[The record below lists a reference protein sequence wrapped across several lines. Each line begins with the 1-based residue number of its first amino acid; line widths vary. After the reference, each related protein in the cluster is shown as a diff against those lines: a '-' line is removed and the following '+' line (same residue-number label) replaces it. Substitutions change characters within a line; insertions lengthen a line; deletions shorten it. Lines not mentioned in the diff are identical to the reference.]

1 LKTQK
6 CYEVDIEIGARCAFL
21 AGNKTAAKARI
32 KRHMRKLLGKR
43 PIYAYRI
50 RIEKITEAKLR
61 K

>member
-32 KRHMRKLLGKR
+32 KRHIRRLLGKR
-43 PIYAYRI
+43 LIYAYRI
-50 RIEKITEAKLR
+50 RIKKITESKLR

>member
-1 LKTQK
+1 MKPQK

-21 AGNKTAAKARI
+21 ANKTAAKARI
-32 KRHMRKLLGKR
+32 KRHLRKLLGKR

-50 RIEKITEAKLR
+50 RIEKITETKLR